1 MTSWTDDELDRI
13 GRADEL
19 IVSGTKPDGSLRR
32 GVIIWAV
39 RVDDSVYLR
48 SVRGPDASW
57 FRGTQLA
64 GIGSIEAGGVT
75 KDVTFVRVDDLND
88 EIDTAYRAKYGSGSA
103 VRSITSDLAA
113 STTLRVDVREG
124 SK

>member
-13 GRADEL
+13 ARAGEL
-19 IVSGTKPDGSLRR
+19 SVSGTKPDGSLRR

-39 RVDDSVYLR
+39 RVDDAIYLR
-48 SVRGPDASW
+48 SVRGPEASW

-64 GIGSIEAGGVT
+64 GIGRIEAGGVT

-88 EIDTAYRAKYGSGSA
+88 EIDAAYRAKYGSGSA
-103 VRSITSDLAA
+103 VEAIVNDIAA
-113 STTLRVDVREG
+113 STTLRADVREVN
-124 SK
+124 

>member
-13 GRADEL
+13 GRAGEL
-19 IVSGTKPDGSLRR
+19 SVSGTKPDGSLRR

-39 RVDDSVYLR
+39 RVDDAIFIR

-64 GIGSIEAGGVT
+64 RLGRVEAGGVT
-75 KDVTFVRVDDLND
+75 KDVSFVRVTDRGD
-88 EIDTAYRAKYGSGSA
+88 EIDAEYRAKYGNGSA
-103 VRSITSDLAA
+103 VRSITSGVAA
-113 STTLRVDVREG
+113 STTLRVDPRDATP
-124 SK
+124 